1 MARLAR
7 DGADKVYAVAERFR
21 VGALESDGSVLTP
34 GRAVWTAASLDE
46 IRERFTINWD
56 GGEDSFMEKLKRQ
69 LEGADDDVIQLMVE
83 AFLMHVLVTVSIGGA
98 KKRET
103 IHEILG
109 WMKDPC
115 ELPPE
120 VDAALDY
127 GLAGT
132 GTFFNRGRDR
142 QIRFIIE
149 AMRAWK
155 ALPEEARAAASEDP
169 WAFKDQVCSIEVN
182 SAWMQRSAL
191 LHLLFPETFERSLSR
206 EDKAQI
212 VSAFADLIGGA
223 ERAKELDED
232 QALLAIREVLS
243 TQYGP
248 DFDYYDTPEVFA
260 RWHEAEPTTEVPF
273 LDRVLTAY
281 PGWTGFSDP
290 RFIKDEVNYKRVASE
305 NAQALLG
312 AEPLRGLIDAGQ
324 FTEVI
329 SRVEKV
335 GQSTNLLWLQ
345 VPKDGDLSLLYR
357 QGLDQSEFAEQL
369 YDLLHGE
376 GESPTRLGRF
386 TDYTTARGLP
396 TKWALPTYLLMLLHP
411 ETDFFVKPRA
421 TKWFLDEVDA
431 GFDLSSKASG
441 EVYARILEEVG
452 ALREALAAYEPQST
466 VDVQGY
472 IWVAFRT
479 PPNAA
484 AGVDDPDP
492 RTLAAPFSRFFLDW
506 ETAWWAFD
514 IARDGLVRAGVA
526 GPDDDRLAA
535 TMPEGRRIHIDVG
548 SWLLFGLGNERS
560 KDQQIVFPLTKDSDL
575 YQIAGGGTGFAADSN
590 VTLGCLPLADA
601 RESVDALHAAMEPAL
616 DSAKILFEGHVR
628 SPYRVYS
635 RPELAEAIF
644 DDEKRVRLLSEG
656 IAAPE
661 QSSVYDHIAAEGF
674 HFPDWLVTDYVLSL
688 ATKPFVI
695 LSGISGTGKTKMAQ
709 LVSAHVAPAS
719 VQDVVIAP
727 DAAGAAPGAVRV
739 EVQRSAFEYRRLT
752 IPFALVEGFT
762 VPAPNT
768 PPTDFVVHAGGQRW
782 DARLYVH
789 PSGRNVQVHM
799 KPELHDWFQANARR
813 GDYLELRLLPSEGI
827 PDFELEL
834 AIVATERRSELVPSQ
849 RIAFLSVRPDW
860 TDNRA
865 LLGYYN
871 PLTQKYQTTELLRLL
886 LRAQANPDEPHFVIL
901 DEMNLAKVEYY
912 FSDFLSAVEADSELV
927 LHDAGEDLILETLD
941 GISVPQRLRV
951 PTNVVFTGTVN
962 VDETTYMFSPK
973 VLDRA
978 NTLEFNAVDLV
989 SYGLGEGFETGDF
1002 RLLPEVS
1009 VEGLL
1014 ASYRKPIPQ
1023 DWQSLPQEYADR
1035 LRVLHGLMAQHNL
1048 HFGYRVA
1055 NEIARYLNLAAEFVG
1070 PEALETAYDLQVLQ
1084 KILPKL
1090 SGSRAKLEGPL
1101 TDLLEH
1107 LAKEDLPLS
1116 AAKVGRMLK
1125 TVQSVGFVS
1134 FVE

>member
-1 MARLAR
+1 MARLGR
-7 DGADKVYAVAERFR
+7 EGADKIYAVAELFR
-21 VGALESDGSVLTP
+21 QGALESDGSILTP

-46 IRERFTINWD
+46 LHQRFSVNYD
-56 GGEDSFMEKLKRQ
+56 SGKDSFNVKLERQ
-69 LEGADDDVIQLMVE
+69 LSGANDNAIQLMAE
-83 AFLMHVLVTVSIGGA
+83 IFLMHVLVTGSIGGST
-98 KKRET
+98 KRET
-103 IHEILG
+103 LSKILG
-109 WMKDPC
+109 WMDQPVSV
-115 ELPPE
+115 PADI
-120 VDAALDY
+120 DAALDY

-132 GTFFNRGRDR
+132 GMFFNRGRDR
-142 QIRFIIE
+142 QIRFIVE

-155 ALPEEARAAASEDP
+155 GLPPETRASSAGDP
-169 WAFKDQVCSIEVN
+169 WAFKEQLCSVDVN

-191 LHLLFPETFERSLSR
+191 LHLVFPETFERAISR
-206 EDKAQI
+206 DDKAQI
-212 VSAFADLIGGA
+212 IDAFADLIGGP
-223 ERAKELDED
+223 EQTGQLDED
-232 QALLAIREVLS
+232 RALLAIREVLAAE
-243 TQYGP
+243 YGA
-248 DFDYYDTPEVFA
+248 DFDFYGTPEVHA
-260 RWHEAEPTTEVPF
+260 RWQGVDAPEQVPL
-273 LDRVLTAY
+273 LDRVMRVY
-281 PGWTGFSDP
+281 PGWTGFADP
-290 RFIKDEVNYKRVASE
+290 RFVADEVDYKRIASE
-305 NAQALLG
+305 NACSVLG
-312 AEPLRGLIDAGQ
+312 AEALRGLIDEGK
-324 FTEVI
+324 FSEVV

-335 GQSTNLLWLQ
+335 GQSTNLLWLR
-345 VPKDGDLSLLYR
+345 VPKDGDLSILYR

-376 GESPTRLGRF
+376 GESPARLARF
-386 TDYTTARGLP
+386 VNYTTTGGLP
-396 TKWALPTYLLMLLHP
+396 TKWALPTYLLMLIHP

-421 TKWFLDEVDA
+421 TQWFLDEVEA
-431 GFDLSSKASG
+431 GVDLGSQASG
-441 EVYARILEEVG
+441 EVYESVLDEVG
-452 ALREALAAYEPQST
+452 ALRQALAPYGPQSA

-472 IWVAFRT
+472 IWAAFRA
-479 PPNAA
+479 PDEA
-484 AGVDDPDP
+484 VDQADLEP
-492 RTLAAPFSRFFLDW
+492 RVLAAPFSRFFPDW

-526 GPDDDRLAA
+526 GPEDDRLAA

-560 KDQQIVFPLTKDSDL
+560 KEQQMVFPLTKDSDL

-590 VTLGCLPLADA
+590 VTLGCLPLTDA

-616 DSAKILFEGHVR
+616 DTAKILFESHVR

-709 LVSAHVAPAS
+709 LVSSHVAPAS

-727 DAAGAAPGAVRV
+727 DATGAAPGAVRV

-799 KPELHDWFQANARR
+799 KPELHDWFQANARP
-813 GDYLELRLLPSEGI
+813 GDYLELRLLPAEGV

-927 LHDAGEDLILETLD
+927 LHDAGEDLILEALD

-951 PTNVVFTGTVN
+951 PTNVFFTGTVN

-978 NTLEFNAVDLV
+978 NTLEFNEVDLV
-989 SYGLGEGFETGDF
+989 AYGLGEGFESGEY

-1014 ASYRKPIPQ
+1014 AFYRKPSPQ
-1023 DWQSLPQEYADR
+1023 DWQALPQEYADR
-1035 LRVLHGLMAQHNL
+1035 LRALHGLMAQHNL